1 MSLDDKIK
9 NSTKDIA
16 GKAKEDLGDVT
27 GDEQL
32 KTEGKVN
39 QAAASAQDA
48 LSDAKDAA
56 AEKAG
61 KVADKAKG
69 FINGLKK

>member
-16 GKAKEDLGDVT
+16 GKAKEGLGDVT

-39 QAAASAQDA
+39 QAASAQDA

>member
-16 GKAKEDLGDVT
+16 GKAKEGLGDVT

-48 LSDAKDAA
+48 LSLSL
-56 AEKAG
+56 
-61 KVADKAKG
+61 
-69 FINGLKK
+69 IHI

>member
-9 NSTKDIA
+9 NSAKDIA
-16 GKAKEDLGDVT
+16 GKAKEGLGDVT

-48 LSDAKDAA
+48 LSLSL
-56 AEKAG
+56 
-61 KVADKAKG
+61 
-69 FINGLKK
+69 IHI

>member
-9 NSTKDIA
+9 NSAKDIA
-16 GKAKEDLGDVT
+16 GKAKEGLGDVT
-27 GDEQL
+27 G
-32 KTEGKVN
+32 VN

>member
-9 NSTKDIA
+9 NSAKDIT
-16 GKAKEDLGDVT
+16 GKAKEGLGDVT

-56 AEKAG
+56 TEKAG

>member
-16 GKAKEDLGDVT
+16 GKAKEGLGDVT

-56 AEKAG
+56 EKAG